1 MKHFALVSIT
11 VYLFYIFIYSAWAF
25 FAFEVLGNSELGSY
39 FYLPHGARV
48 LMFCFFR
55 WRSIPAL
62 IAAEATGY
70 GLITISLL
78 DIAQEPSI
86 WWWEASTVAS
96 IFSVVAAVS
105 LVKWSVDDTGIGT
118 GLLKPIS
125 FANYRFLV
133 LVVFI
138 SALLNAVFTN
148 FVIGYFNPFLLVDI
162 QRVLRYVVGDI
173 IGSFAVIA
181 GLMAIFTTLK
191 NSKLIVPT
199 E

>member
-1 MKHFALVSIT
+1 MKHFVLVSIT

-70 GLITISLL
+70 GLITINLL

-96 IFSVVAAVS
+96 IFSVVAAAS
-105 LVKWSVDDTGIGT
+105 LVKWSVGETGIGP
-118 GLLKPIS
+118 GLLKPCLLYTS
-125 FANYRFLV
+125 PSPRDHPRSRMPS
-133 LVVFI
+133 
-138 SALLNAVFTN
+138 SA
-148 FVIGYFNPFLLVDI
+148 
-162 QRVLRYVVGDI
+162 
-173 IGSFAVIA
+173 
-181 GLMAIFTTLK
+181 
-191 NSKLIVPT
+191 
-199 E
+199 